1 MSTLVLAASKTLA
14 NGLMDAVDFLTLGLT
29 RAMSRQSASELDELV
44 AFECNEAS
52 FSVQSI
58 CGSEV
63 TLEKVVC
70 FPDEGGQRGCGLN
83 GKKLPASG
91 ASVEIGTKVCR
102 SKEDWMDGF
111 KTWSVGDS
119 LPIGHDR
126 MASSKMVEVTAV
138 VDKRVEK
145 WRITLAAG
153 ALQAVVAKD

>member
-1 MSTLVLAASKTLA
+1 MPFPIYQGK
-14 NGLMDAVDFLTLGLT
+14 N
-29 RAMSRQSASELDELV
+29 V

-52 FSVQSI
+52 FSVRSI

-70 FPDEGGQRGCGLN
+70 FPDEGGQGWEGDCGLS
-83 GKKLPASG
+83 GEELPASG
-91 ASVEIGTKVCR
+91 ASVQIGRKVHR
-102 SKEDWMDGF
+102 SKEDWMDGY

-119 LPIGHDR
+119 LPIGHDGGYDGR

-153 ALQAVVAKD
+153 GALQAVVAKD

>member
-1 MSTLVLAASKTLA
+1 MPFKTIYTK
-14 NGLMDAVDFLTLGLT
+14 GK
-29 RAMSRQSASELDELV
+29 LV

-52 FSVQSI
+52 FSVRSI

-70 FPDEGGQRGCGLN
+70 FPDKGGQRGCGLD
-83 GKKLPASG
+83 GKELPASG
-91 ASVEIGTKVCR
+91 ASVQIGRKVDR
-102 SKEDWMDGF
+102 SKEDWMDGY

-138 VDKRVEK
+138 VGKRVEK

-153 ALQAVVAKD
+153 GALQAVVAKD

>member
-1 MSTLVLAASKTLA
+1 
-14 NGLMDAVDFLTLGLT
+14 
-29 RAMSRQSASELDELV
+29 MSRRSASELDELV

-52 FSVQSI
+52 FSVRSI

-70 FPDEGGQRGCGLN
+70 FPDEGGQRGCDLN

-102 SKEDWMDGF
+102 SKEDWMDGL

-145 WRITLAAG
+145 WRITLTAAGPAG

>member
-1 MSTLVLAASKTLA
+1 MPFKTIYTK
-14 NGLMDAVDFLTLGLT
+14 GK
-29 RAMSRQSASELDELV
+29 LV

-52 FSVQSI
+52 FSVRSI

-70 FPDEGGQRGCGLN
+70 FPDEGGRGWQRDCGLD
-83 GKKLPASG
+83 GEELPASG
-91 ASVEIGTKVCR
+91 ATVQIGRKVSR
-102 SKEDWMDGF
+102 SKEDWYDGY

-126 MASSKMVEVTAV
+126 EEACKMVEVTAV
-138 VDKRVEK
+138 VGKRVEK

-153 ALQAVVAKD
+153 GALQAVVAKD

>member
-1 MSTLVLAASKTLA
+1 MPFQTIYSK
-14 NGLMDAVDFLTLGLT
+14 GK
-29 RAMSRQSASELDELV
+29 LV
-44 AFECNEAS
+44 ACECNEAS
-52 FSVQSI
+52 FSVRSI

-63 TLEKVVC
+63 TLEKGVC
-70 FPDEGGQRGCGLN
+70 FPDEGGQRGCDLN

-119 LPIGHDR
+119 LPIGHER

-145 WRITLAAG
+145 WRITLTAAGPAG

>member
-1 MSTLVLAASKTLA
+1 MPFKTIYTK
-14 NGLMDAVDFLTLGLT
+14 GK
-29 RAMSRQSASELDELV
+29 LV

-52 FSVQSI
+52 FSVRSI

-70 FPDEGGQRGCGLN
+70 FPDEGGQGWEGDCGLS
-83 GKKLPASG
+83 GEELPASG
-91 ASVEIGTKVCR
+91 ASVQIGRKVHR
-102 SKEDWMDGF
+102 SKEDWMDGY

-126 MASSKMVEVTAV
+126 EEACKMVEVTAV
-138 VDKRVEK
+138 VGKRVEK

-153 ALQAVVAKD
+153 GALQAVVAKD